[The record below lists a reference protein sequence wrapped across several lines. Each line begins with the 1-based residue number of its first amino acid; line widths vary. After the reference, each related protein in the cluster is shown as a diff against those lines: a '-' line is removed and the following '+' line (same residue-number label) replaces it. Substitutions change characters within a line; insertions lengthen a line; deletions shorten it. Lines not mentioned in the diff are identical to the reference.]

1 LAWGTYELGRRET
14 GGELGGGG
22 GGEVKLVRRDSRFG
36 RSSFLDLRGHYTQ
49 TIRLSV
55 SEYFLRQSG
64 IDQAIGDQGK
74 HHLLGVGVVREIH
87 QAGRIS
93 FTAILLIG
101 YQVNRSY
108 VDPST
113 VVPNAAKMKT

>member
-1 LAWGTYELGRRET
+1 
-14 GGELGGGG
+14 
-22 GGEVKLVRRDSRFG
+22 VKLVRRDSRFG

-74 HHLLGVGVVREIH
+74 HHLLGMGVVREIH
-87 QAGRIS
+87 QAADQLYSDTTYWVSGES
-93 FTAILLIG
+93 
-101 YQVNRSY
+101 
-108 VDPST
+108 
-113 VVPNAAKMKT
+113 